1 MKQVNIDIMDIIVDN
16 LAAGMTISKALK
28 EVYTK
33 RSVAIPYDDSFA
45 DVSIDDLGVSKPT
58 SNALKRE
65 RMRTVRDIVNFAE
78 AKGIKN
84 VRNMGLAKC
93 TETMEALLNYAWN
106 HMDNNKRTKFLLSTV
121 ERNESH
127 INYEA
132 LQAFMTR

>member
-1 MKQVNIDIMDIIVDN
+1 MTQLNINVMDMIVDN

-28 EVYTK
+28 AVYTK
-33 RSVAIPYDDSFA
+33 RKVAIPYDDKFA
-45 DVSIDDLGVSKPT
+45 DVSIDDLEVSKPT
-58 SNALKRE
+58 GNALKRE
-65 RMRTVRDIVNFAE
+65 CMRTVRDIVNFAE

-106 HMDNNKRTKFLLSTV
+106 HMDNNQRTKFLLSTV
-121 ERNESH
+121 ERNESY

-132 LQAFMTR
+132 LQASMTR

>member
-1 MKQVNIDIMDIIVDN
+1 MTQLNINVMDMIVDN
-16 LAAGMTISKALK
+16 LAAGMTISKAL
-28 EVYTK
+28 EAVYNK
-33 RSVAIPYDDSFA
+33 RKVAIPYDDKFA

-58 SNALKRE
+58 GNALKRE
-65 RMRTVRDIVNFAE
+65 CMRTVRDIVNFAE

-84 VRNMGLAKC
+84 VRNMGVAKC

-106 HMDNNKRTKFLLSTV
+106 HMDNNQRTKFLLSTV

-132 LQAFMTR
+132 LQASMTR